1 MTGSGPGV
9 MKGRWFEPFRQNN
22 RKCQMDDEIRR
33 KIEEIIGQM
42 ECSKDFKCTR
52 KESEQLCNAGKMG
65 VDGLLYCLEDNPMLC
80 KFALPFGFT
89 YVCRC
94 PLRGIIARKI
104 AR

>member
-1 MTGSGPGV
+1 
-9 MKGRWFEPFRQNN
+9 
-22 RKCQMDDEIRR
+22 MDDELKR

-42 ECSKDFKCTR
+42 ECPKDFRCARNGFET
-52 KESEQLCNAGKMG
+52 LCEAKDCGVAG
-65 VDGLLYCLEDNPMLC
+65 LIYCLEDNPMLC

-94 PLRGIIARKI
+94 PLRAIIARKI